1 MIRMPLLE
9 NDTVFAYLNELD
21 SNHLAAEMLFQRLR
35 RGEIEVEVSSV
46 SLVEMELIYRSEK
59 VEDRLLEDLAAL
71 AALPNVR
78 YVALT
83 PDVAVASVYLR
94 QTLNLS
100 FFDSHYAA
108 TALDLDRR
116 IISFDQA
123 YDRVPGLTRVNPDSV

>member
-21 SNHLAAEMLFQRLR
+21 SKHLAAERLFQRLR

>member
-1 MIRMPLLE
+1 MPLLE

-21 SNHLAAEMLFQRLR
+21 SNHLAAERLFQRLR